1 MEHGRG
7 RAEADALEF
16 GREFEFEFEFV
27 RCRAAAEDAGSEDIR
42 NGREMVVTRMECL
55 RSALSGTPAG
65 MKLTRASNDRCD
77 GSGGGREVYPRRS
90 VNDTDIEDGLDE
102 LRPGDGGV

>member
-1 MEHGRG
+1 MERGRG

-16 GREFEFEFEFV
+16 GREFEFEFV
-27 RCRAAAEDAGSEDIR
+27 HCRAAAGDAGSEDVS

-65 MKLTRASNDRCD
+65 MKHTRASNGRCD

-90 VNDTDIEDGLDE
+90 VNDADIEDGLDE